1 MGGSFPEF
9 RWQLSVRTGGRFG
22 ENTHIAEEEGAE
34 HTSYAL
40 KLLQSEGQVTIA
52 STGKNAV
59 TGNLETQEY
68 RVEGPVALFYTTTAI
83 DIDEELKN
91 RCITLSVDES
101 RAQTLAIHAQQRYQ
115 QTLEGI
121 LAGEARQEIIQLHH
135 NAQRLLR
142 PLIVSNPYATQMSFL
157 NDKTRTRRDHMKYLS
172 LINVIALL
180 HQYQREVKRA
190 KNHKGETLE
199 YIEVAL
205 SDIEAANKLA
215 NEVLGRTLDE
225 LTPQT
230 RRMLAQLHHYV
241 NEQSQTEKIEWQA
254 VRFTRKAIRDA
265 YGWNPTQCRIHLD
278 RLVELEYVLA
288 HRGKRGQSYEYELL
302 YQGGGEDDQP
312 FLMGLIDTAKLGLN
326 GKKEEKNGTTA
337 QSWRGEPDRLAGSW
351 RGHDG
356 PMAGGWQREE
366 NAENPIN
373 ISANGDQ
380 HKKPAK
386 NATKKKHNGASYR
399 SDESPVLAAHSRK
412 TTGLEI

>member
-1 MGGSFPEF
+1 
-9 RWQLSVRTGGRFG
+9 
-22 ENTHIAEEEGAE
+22 
-34 HTSYAL
+34 
-40 KLLQSEGQVTIA
+40 
-52 STGKNAV
+52 
-59 TGNLETQEY
+59 
-68 RVEGPVALFYTTTAI
+68 
-83 DIDEELKN
+83 
-91 RCITLSVDES
+91 
-101 RAQTLAIHAQQRYQ
+101 
-115 QTLEGI
+115 
-121 LAGEARQEIIQLHH
+121 
-135 NAQRLLR
+135 
-142 PLIVSNPYATQMSFL
+142 LIVSNPYATQMSFL

-180 HQYQREVKRA
+180 HQHQREVKRA
-190 KNHKGETLE
+190 KNHKGEILE

-278 RLVELEYVLA
+278 RLVELEYVLT

-302 YQGGGEDDQP
+302 YQGGGEDEQP
-312 FLMGLIDTAKLGLN
+312 FLMGLIDTAKLQRN
-326 GKKEEKNGTTA
+326 ANKSEKTNTTA
-337 QSWRGEPDRLAGSW
+337 QSWRGEADRLAGSW

-356 PMAGGWQREE
+356 PMAGGWQHEE

-373 ISANGDQ
+373 ISANVNGD
-380 HKKPAK
+380 KKPAK
-386 NATKKKHNGASYR
+386 NTSRKNNNASHHT
-399 SDESPVLAAHSRK
+399 PALAAHSRK